1 LSEKNNQNGI
11 FRSGINRIFKILLI
25 LLPLAFAGNIIYTL
39 ISTEFDTLS
48 RLLHFNIG
56 FLLLAVLLSIL
67 PWFAQSARIIIWSRV
82 FKKPVA
88 PIQAFQAVLSSDLA
102 AAATPTML
110 GGGYAKAGYLV
121 SYGYSA
127 GEATIITLLG
137 TIEDAVFF
145 AIALP
150 TAVIWSRAWDNP
162 YVGKAGANLISHWPI
177 VLTVG
182 ATLLIMVFILN
193 KFGKSKSSAAAERS
207 LRVRIFET
215 LQKYKFDLKTA
226 SKLIILK
233 GKSSF
238 VLAVIAAGIGWCSR
252 YGAITALVLGLG
264 IKADPILFFLLQ
276 WVVFTTMTM
285 IPTPGAIGGAE
296 VSFALI
302 YNGLIP
308 SFAIPVVTS
317 GWRFMTFY
325 LPVGLGSILFSLIN
339 SKGIIKN
346 QKDIII
352 QKEEIKPAV
361 YGESPGK

>member
-1 LSEKNNQNGI
+1 MPNNNQNNGI
-11 FRSGINRIFKILLI
+11 IRTRINHIFKILLI

-39 ISTEFDTLS
+39 ISTEFNTLY
-48 RLLHFNIG
+48 RLIHINIG

-67 PWFAQSARIIIWSRV
+67 PWFAQSSRIVIWSRV
-82 FKKPVA
+82 FKKPVTS
-88 PIQAFQAVLSSDLA
+88 IQAFQAVLSSDLA

-137 TIEDAVFF
+137 TIEDAAFF

-162 YVGKAGANLISHWPI
+162 YVSKAGANLISHWPV
-177 VLTVG
+177 VLTVV
-182 ATLLIMVFILN
+182 ATLLIIIFILN
-193 KFGKSKSSAAAERS
+193 KFGKSKTSASAKRS
-207 LRVRIFET
+207 LQVRIFET
-215 LQKYKFDLKTA
+215 LQRYKFDLKTA
-226 SKLIILK
+226 SKLILLK

-264 IKADPILFFLLQ
+264 IEADPILFFLLQ

-285 IPTPGAIGGAE
+285 IPTPGAVGGAE

-339 SKGIIKN
+339 SKDITKKR
-346 QKDIII
+346 KDIII
-352 QKEEIKPAV
+352 KHEEIKPAV
-361 YGESPGK
+361 YSENPGK

>member
-1 LSEKNNQNGI
+1 
-11 FRSGINRIFKILLI
+11 LI

-39 ISTEFDTLS
+39 ISTEFNTLY
-48 RLLHFNIG
+48 RLIHINIG

-67 PWFAQSARIIIWSRV
+67 PWFAQSSRIVIWSRV
-82 FKKPVA
+82 FKKPVTS
-88 PIQAFQAVLSSDLA
+88 IQAFQAVLSSDLA

-121 SYGYSA
+121 SYGS
-127 GEATIITLLG
+127 
-137 TIEDAVFF
+137 
-145 AIALP
+145 
-150 TAVIWSRAWDNP
+150 AVIWSRAWDNP
-162 YVGKAGANLISHWPI
+162 YVSKAGANLISHWPV
-177 VLTVG
+177 VLTVV
-182 ATLLIMVFILN
+182 ATLLIIIFILN
-193 KFGKSKSSAAAERS
+193 KFGKSKTSASAKRS
-207 LRVRIFET
+207 LQVRIFET
-215 LQKYKFDLKTA
+215 LQRYKFDLKTA
-226 SKLIILK
+226 SKLILLK

-264 IKADPILFFLLQ
+264 IEADPILFFLLQ

-285 IPTPGAIGGAE
+285 IPTPGAVGGAE

-339 SKGIIKN
+339 SKDITKKR
-346 QKDIII
+346 KDIII
-352 QKEEIKPAV
+352 KHEEIKPAV
-361 YGESPGK
+361 YSENPGK